1 MWSQK
6 KPKGFTF
13 CHTQYIDGDGR
24 ACLRSWTEAIEIQ
37 VQKRVG
43 LAHISELVT
52 GSVFETKMRQ
62 KCQVKL
68 KI

>member
-1 MWSQK
+1 M
-6 KPKGFTF
+6 PKELDRSD
-13 CHTQYIDGDGR
+13 ID
-24 ACLRSWTEAIEIQ
+24 SI
-37 VQKRVG
+37 QKRVG

-52 GSVFETKMRQ
+52 ATVFETNMKQ